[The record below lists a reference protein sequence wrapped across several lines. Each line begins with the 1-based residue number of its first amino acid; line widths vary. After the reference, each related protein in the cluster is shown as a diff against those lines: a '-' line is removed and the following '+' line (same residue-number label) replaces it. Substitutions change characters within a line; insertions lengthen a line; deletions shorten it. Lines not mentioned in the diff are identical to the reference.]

1 MTFTGILTLINAVI
15 VLQILRIGAIA
26 NLEVELST
34 RKTNQLATVIFT
46 VYGDTPNID
55 SAPDQL

>member
-1 MTFTGILTLINAVI
+1 MTLTGILTLINAVI